1 MKAVY
6 LVVLVAAVLLFSV
19 DNCVGGKLLLYIF
32 LIRSPAQ
39 PTIQLFQFN
48 IVGLKLK
55 A

>member
-19 DNCVGGKLLLYIF
+19 DNCVGGKLFFLLYIF

-39 PTIQLFQFN
+39 PTIQLFQ
-48 IVGLKLK
+48 LTLSD
-55 A
+55 